1 LTVQTENIDEDNE
14 NKRIE
19 SMFAA
24 FLLLV
29 KIGDIDGT
37 RFTLNRSLL
46 KSTIKHYLQDLR
58 AMKTRYG
65 IEGFAQSQ
73 KVAGLTA
80 YAIMRFKPILPK
92 NGSDDALFESEVNE
106 IFAIFHGLC
115 LCSEKEDGKMDLQSI
130 NSLSSKMEFYEWLSN
145 FRYLLKFRN
154 YTAESLS
161 MVFDTVVH
169 FAK

>member
-1 LTVQTENIDEDNE
+1 MHTDKTEEENE
-14 NKRIE
+14 KKRTE

-29 KIGDIDGT
+29 KTGDIDAS

-58 AMKTRYG
+58 VLKARYG
-65 IEGFAQSQ
+65 IEELAQPQ
-73 KVAGLTA
+73 KAAGLTA
-80 YAIMRFKPILPK
+80 AAIMKFRPILPK
-92 NGSDDALFESEVNE
+92 NGSDENLFESEVNE
-106 IFAIFHGLC
+106 IFAILHGLC
-115 LCSEKEDGKMDLQSI
+115 LCSEKEDGKVDLQAI
-130 NSLSSKMEFYEWLSN
+130 KTLSSKTEFYEWLSN

-154 YTAESLS
+154 YTAESLV
-161 MVFDTVVH
+161 MVFDTLVH